1 MIALLTGNLAFRSP
15 EQIIVDVAGVGYRLQ
30 VPLSTFYAL
39 PEEGKV
45 QLQVYTHV
53 KEDAINLF
61 GFATITEKD
70 LFSLLISVS
79 GVGPKLAITTL
90 SHIPADELAL
100 ALSEGDIPRLV
111 TIPGI
116 GKKSAERLVLELQDK
131 ATAYATSAVITSAG
145 EKTPKAD
152 DFQQDALSA
161 LVNLGYKEAHAKRAL
176 RTVQLPPD
184 TPLEEILKAALQIL
198 LK

>member
-1 MIALLTGNLAFRSP
+1 MIALLTGHLAFRSP

-30 VPLSTFYAL
+30 IPLSTFYAL

-61 GFATITEKD
+61 GFATTTEKD

-79 GVGPKLAITTL
+79 GVGPKLAMTTL
-90 SHIPADELAL
+90 SHIPGDELAL
-100 ALSEGDIPRLV
+100 ALSEGDVPRLV
-111 TIPGI
+111 AIPGI

-131 ATAYATSAVITSAG
+131 ATAYAVSAAIPSG
-145 EKTPKAD
+145 EEKTAKAGD
-152 DFQQDALSA
+152 LQHDAISA
-161 LVNLGYKEAHAKRAL
+161 LVNLGYKESLAKRAL
-176 RTVQLPPD
+176 GTLQLPAG
-184 TPLEEILKAALQIL
+184 TPLEDILKSALQVL